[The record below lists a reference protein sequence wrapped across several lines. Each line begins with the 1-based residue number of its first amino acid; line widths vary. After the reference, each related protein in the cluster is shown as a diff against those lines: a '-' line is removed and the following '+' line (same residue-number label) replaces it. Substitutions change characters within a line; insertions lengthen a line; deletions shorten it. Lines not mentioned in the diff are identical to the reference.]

1 MSASTHDR
9 DQGHPAAETE
19 TRARG
24 PVPQWL
30 RRGLVLLLHTAI
42 FAAAYTFAVLL
53 RNDLTFG
60 RSPAESFQFLP
71 LAVAIQTVVFALHG
85 THRGWMRY
93 AGLEDLFT
101 ITKASLL
108 SLALVVLVLAV
119 GWRLEGAS
127 RSILLMHCAFTI
139 LGIGGARFGARLVR
153 EVIRPQWLGGEL
165 GPRLLIVGAGDTGAG
180 LIREIRRNA
189 VINYQIVG
197 LLDDDPKKLGTVIHS
212 ASVLGT
218 CDRLPEL
225 VKQLRVD
232 EVIIAAPTATGKEM
246 RRLVALCRDTG
257 VRFRRLPA
265 LEDLVH
271 GSIDLAQIRDVD
283 IVDLLRREPAELD
296 HTAISAYV
304 AGRVV
309 LVTGAA
315 GSIGSELCRQVAQFS
330 PRELVLVERF
340 ENALFLL
347 QRELRAQFPA
357 LPLRAAIGDVTDRER
372 MQELFERFS
381 PEAVFHAA
389 AHKHVPMMEQDPGE
403 AVKNNVF
410 GTRVVADLADQYG
423 VHTFVLISTDK
434 AVNPSSVMGAT
445 KRAAEIYVQAVAA
458 RSRTRFVAVRFGNVL
473 GSSGSVVPLFQEQ
486 IRKGGPVEITH
497 PDMQRYFMT
506 IPEAAQLVLQA
517 AAMGQGGEVFV
528 LDMGAPVRIL
538 DLARDLIRLNGFTD
552 GEIEI
557 RYSGIRPGEKLF
569 EELSLSGESA
579 SKTRHPKIWIGHVEA
594 VPAASVEAALVALA
608 RAVRRGTSSEIR
620 LELSKMVPQYARVGT
635 QPRSHVEEPS
645 IGQPSAA
652 TAMN

>member
-1 MSASTHDR
+1 M
-9 DQGHPAAETE
+9 ETE
-19 TRARG
+19 RRDRG
-24 PVPQWL
+24 AVPQWV
-30 RRGLVLLLHTAI
+30 RRAAVLVLQAAI
-42 FAAAYTFAVLL
+42 FVAAYALAVLL
-53 RNDLTFG
+53 RHDLTFG

-71 LAVAIQTVVFALHG
+71 LAVVIQTVVFALHG

-108 SLALVVLVLAV
+108 SLALVVLAIAV
-119 GWRLEGAS
+119 GWRFEGAS
-127 RSILLMHCAFTI
+127 RSILLMHCAFTV
-139 LGIGGARFGARLVR
+139 LGIGGARFGARLMR
-153 EVIRPQWLGGEL
+153 EVIRPQWLGGEP

-189 VINYQIVG
+189 AIDYQLVG
-197 LLDDDPKKLGTVIHS
+197 ILDDDPKKVGSVIH
-212 ASVLGT
+212 AVSVLGT
-218 CDRLPEL
+218 SERLPAL
-225 VKQLRVD
+225 VEQLRVD
-232 EVIIAAPTATGKEM
+232 EVIIAAPTATGKQM
-246 RRLVALCRDTG
+246 RRLVALCQGTG
-257 VRFRRLPA
+257 ARFRRVPA

-271 GSIDLAQIRDVD
+271 GKIDLAQVRDID
-283 IVDLLRREPAELD
+283 IVDLLRREPTELD
-296 HTAISAYV
+296 RAAISEYV

-315 GSIGSELCRQVAQFS
+315 GSIGSELCRQIAQFS

-340 ENALFLL
+340 ENAIFLL
-347 QRELRAQFPA
+347 QRDLRAQFPA

-372 MQELFERFS
+372 MQELFERYR

-458 RSRTRFVAVRFGNVL
+458 RSKTRFVAVRFGNVL

-486 IRKGGPVEITH
+486 IRNGGPVEITH

-517 AAMGQGGEVFV
+517 AALGQGGEVFV
-528 LDMGAPVRIL
+528 LDMGAPVKIL
-538 DLARDLIRLNGFTD
+538 DLARDLIRLNGLTED
-552 GEIEI
+552 EIEI
-557 RYSGIRPGEKLF
+557 RFSGMRPGEKLF
-569 EELSLSGESA
+569 EELSLDGENA

-594 VPAASVEAALVALA
+594 VPAVTVEAALVALT
-608 RAVRRGTSSEIR
+608 RAVRGGASNEIR
-620 LELSKMVPQYARVGT
+620 AELSRMVPQYAFRGPVPHQVSGA
-635 QPRSHVEEPS
+635 
-645 IGQPSAA
+645 SAPLA
-652 TAMN
+652 TALAVSN